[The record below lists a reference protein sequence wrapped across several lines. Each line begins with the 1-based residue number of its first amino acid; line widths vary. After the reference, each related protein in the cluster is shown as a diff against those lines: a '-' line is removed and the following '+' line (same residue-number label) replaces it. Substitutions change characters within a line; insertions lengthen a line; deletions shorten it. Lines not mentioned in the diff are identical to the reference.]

1 MDNRGRSLLHAACE
15 GGDIGT
21 VRTLIETH
29 GLDPLAEDK
38 DGVTCLHL
46 LAEIKRVYIYQ
57 YLEPNIESNPIPKDK
72 SGRTPL
78 HYASRSDNI
87 RMVHYLIETFPCTPD
102 DPDNNGYTSVHAAC
116 EAGSMELV
124 QYFLTELNCNALA
137 ETDDLKTLLYFAA
150 GMSSNLELV
159 RILVNVFSLKPRPH
173 DIEIAKSVNP
183 NSSVVKYLQKIYDD
197 MIFDMMEE
205 EKRMK
210 ETHHEKH
217 EQQQIDPQRQDII
230 S

>member
-38 DGVTCLHL
+38 NGITCLHL
-46 LAEIKRVYIYQ
+46 LAERKRVYIYQ

-78 HYASRSDNI
+78 HKYASCSDNI
-87 RMVHYLIETFPCTPD
+87 RMVRYLIETFPCTPD

-124 QYFLTELNCNALA
+124 QYFLTELKCNALA
-137 ETDDLKTLLYFAA
+137 ETDDLKTMLYFASK
-150 GMSSNLELV
+150 SSNLELV
-159 RILVNVFSLKPRPH
+159 RFLVDVFSLKPRPH
-173 DIEIAKSVNP
+173 DIDIAQSVNP
-183 NSSVVKYLQKIYDD
+183 DSSVVKYLQEIHYDL
-197 MIFDMMEE
+197 FLLEQS
-205 EKRMK
+205 KVGGY
-210 ETHHEKH
+210 HEKL
-217 EQQQIDPQRQDII
+217 EEQQIDPQGQDIV